1 MESIVIQELLIL
13 SWEESALWEL
23 HWAVNAMFPEENESK
38 NLDRAIEVASW
49 LRDTKRI
56 DFLSENSEKER
67 SIKENKEMLL
77 KHDTWK
83 LDEWKDAILVVRT
96 DLGDAFSVDSGN
108 KFLKSLSTD
117 GFSRNGKQYTLSPK
131 ALAALKRHEF
141 RHVIR
146 TLGMPPVTLKPGFLK
161 HTDSW
166 SKTQCIVHATTNT
179 IADILPIDES
189 T

>member
-1 MESIVIQELLIL
+1 MESIVIQEILIL

-23 HWAVNAMFPEENESK
+23 HWAVNTMFPEENISK

-56 DFLSENSEKER
+56 DFLSENSEKEQ

-77 KHDTWK
+77 KHDTWQ
-83 LDEWKDAILVVRT
+83 LEQWSDAILVFRT
-96 DLGDAFSVDSGN
+96 DLGNAFYADFEN
-108 KFLKSLSTD
+108 KFWPSLSTD
-117 GFSRNGKQYTLSPK
+117 GFSRIGKQYTLS
-131 ALAALKRHEF
+131 ARAWDALKRHEF

-166 SKTQCIVHATTNT
+166 SKTQCIVHSKTNT
-179 IADILPIDES
+179 IADISPIDDS
-189 T
+189 I